1 MATVCRQ
8 GTSFRLRGGSKRL
21 YNNND
26 VIIIR
31 FHLICPES
39 EGRSEAS
46 HVHVMMMVIE
56 TRVCGRPNNAM
67 MLQDPGKPIIVPIE
81 CTSTCR

>member
-26 VIIIR
+26 VIITTV
-31 FHLICPES
+31 F
-39 EGRSEAS
+39 AS
-46 HVHVMMMVIE
+46 ISFAQRA
-56 TRVCGRPNNAM
+56 RVEV
-67 MLQDPGKPIIVPIE
+67 KPLMFM
-81 CTSTCR
+81 